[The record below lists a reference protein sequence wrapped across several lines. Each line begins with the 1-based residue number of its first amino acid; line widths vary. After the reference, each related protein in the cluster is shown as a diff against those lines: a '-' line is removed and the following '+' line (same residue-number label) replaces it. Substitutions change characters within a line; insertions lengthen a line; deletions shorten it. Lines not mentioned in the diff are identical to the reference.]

1 VIAPDNVRTS
11 SPIASAQYSLRNL
24 VIAGLIAAGVSY
36 IDRRLDWPQPQW
48 LPVAIVFF
56 VGFALHPD
64 RPGRPARGSASRA
77 IHGLIA
83 AVVAAWVYAMLSNW

>member
-1 VIAPDNVRTS
+1 MRTS
-11 SPIASAQYSLRNL
+11 SPIASAQYWLRNL

-48 LPVAIVFF
+48 LPVAIVFC
-56 VGFALHPD
+56 VVSALHPD
-64 RPGRPARGSASRA
+64 QAGRPAQGSASRV

-83 AVVAAWVYAMLSNW
+83 AVVAAWVYAMLSNR